1 MTPLRNR
8 MIQDLQLRD
17 YSKGTQTLY
26 VNAVRQL
33 CDHFDKPPGR
43 ITEEDLREYFL
54 YGKNVKKWSRS
65 TSTVALCGIKFFFEN
80 TINRKWPTLLFI
92 RPGHEKKIPVVLS
105 RNEVKNILNRVQLL
119 RYRVCLKTNYSCGLR
134 LSESIHLKVEDID
147 SARGFINVR
156 NSKGNKDRDVPL
168 PQKTLQLLREQW
180 KSHRNKIW
188 IFPAAKKD
196 GGNMSNAQT
205 PMNKKSVQSAFRAA
219 LKQSGIH
226 KKATVHTLRHSYATH
241 LLEAGTNL
249 RLIQVWLGH
258 SSPKTTSVY
267 AHLTTKAQQ
276 LAVKSLNELM
286 DDL

>member
-1 MTPLRNR
+1 

-17 YSKGTQTLY
+17 YCKGTQALY
-26 VNAVRQL
+26 VSAVRQL

-43 ITEEDLREYFL
+43 ITDEDLRDYFL

-80 TINRKWPTLLFI
+80 TIHRKWPTLLFI
-92 RPGHEKKIPVVLS
+92 RPGHEKKLPVVLS
-105 RNEVKNILNRVQLL
+105 HDEVRNILNRIQLL
-119 RYRVCLKTNYSCGLR
+119 RYHVCLTTIYCCGLR
-134 LSESIHLKVEDID
+134 LSEAVRLKIEDID
-147 SARGFINVR
+147 SAQGFIHVR
-156 NSKGNKDRDVPL
+156 QSKGNKDRNVPL
-168 PQKTLQLLREQW
+168 PQKTLQLLRKQW

-196 GGNMSNAQT
+196 GSNMSNAQT
-205 PMNKKSVQSAFRAA
+205 PMNKKSVQAAFRAA
-219 LKQSGIH
+219 LKQAGIH

-249 RLIQVWLGH
+249 RLIQSWLGH
-258 SSPKTTSVY
+258 STPRTTCVY
-267 AHLTTKAQQ
+267 THLTTRAQQ
-276 LAVKSLNELM
+276 QAVKSLNELM